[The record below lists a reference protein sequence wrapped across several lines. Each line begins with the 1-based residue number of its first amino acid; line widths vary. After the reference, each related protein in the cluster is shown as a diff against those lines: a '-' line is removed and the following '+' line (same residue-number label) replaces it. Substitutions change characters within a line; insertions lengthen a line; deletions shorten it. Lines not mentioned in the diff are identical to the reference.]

1 MPILTTVSSR
11 NRIEGYAGCSCGVGC
26 GVGSVECDEFALLA
40 EGTCLNASEDDV
52 LAAPGDAPAPT
63 LPGPGPAPGADPAV
77 VSLVVVITG
86 GGTRNEST
94 GERGVRP
101 LMPNAGDAVERGR
114 YEAGRADID
123 CTR

>member
-11 NRIEGYAGCSCGVGC
+11 NRIDGYAGC
-26 GVGSVECDEFALLA
+26 GSVECDEFALLA

-52 LAAPGDAPAPT
+52 LAAPGEAPAPT
-63 LPGPGPAPGADPAV
+63 LPGPGPAV

-94 GERGVRP
+94 GEMGVRP
-101 LMPNAGDAVERGR
+101 LRPDAGDAVERGR
-114 YEAGRADID
+114 YEAGRADTD